1 MHLAH
6 LSKSWDLII
15 IGGGITGAGVF
26 REASRM
32 NLNVLLIEQRDFAW
46 GTSSRSSKLIHGGL
60 RYLREGQLQ
69 LTREAVQERE
79 RLLKEAPGLVEP
91 LEFLVPVYK
100 DRGPG
105 KWMLEA
111 GLSLYDLIASKRQH
125 RFYPPEEFF
134 RLAPHLD
141 QKLLE
146 GGFLFY
152 DAQAD
157 DARLVLRL
165 IQEGISYG
173 GVALNY
179 TRADK
184 LLRNADGRV
193 IGIRVEASDAGSR
206 QDLRCKL
213 VVNATGV
220 WAEQLQPSPD
230 PQRHL
235 RPQRGSHLVY
245 SPRALPFER
254 AVSFMHP
261 DDGRALF
268 ILPWDKVVVVGTTD
282 LDHHQDLADEP
293 QATESEVIYLVKGL
307 ARLLPSLDFSLQH
320 CRSVWSGIRPV
331 LSKGDVSPSK
341 ESRQHM
347 VWEQSGL
354 ITVTGGKLTIFR
366 KMARDVLTSMKPYFP
381 ETPLPDEK
389 DPVLF
394 PVPDIPATE
403 VGMPEELWRL
413 LCGRYGSKAHE
424 LVDEA
429 RQEDLVPIPDTRTLW
444 AELSYAVRH
453 EQVKHLDDL
462 LLRRVRIGLQ
472 TPQGGK
478 THLKHIQKLCRPY
491 LDWDRTR
498 WRHEIRR
505 YLKIWQSYYALPAG
519 LTEYM
524 PGRRAGAV
532 SKIKRLVQTIN
543 RKTRSGVNLMS
554 M

>member
-1 MHLAH
+1 MYFSQ

-26 REASRM
+26 REVSRM
-32 NLNVLLIEQRDFAW
+32 KLRVLLIEQRDFAW

-60 RYLREGQLQ
+60 RYLREGQLL

-91 LEFLVPVYK
+91 LDFLVPVYK

-141 QKLLE
+141 QKLLD
-146 GGFLFY
+146 GGFLFC
-152 DAQAD
+152 DAQVD

-165 IQEGISYG
+165 IQEGISCG
-173 GVALNY
+173 GMALNY

-184 LLRNADGRV
+184 LLRNAEGRV
-193 IGIRVEASDAGSR
+193 IGIRVEDSDTGSR

-235 RPQRGSHLVY
+235 RPLRGSHLVY
-245 SPRALPFER
+245 SPRALPFKR
-254 AVSFMHP
+254 AISFMHP

-268 ILPWDKVVVVGTTD
+268 IIPWEKVVVVGTTD
-282 LDHHQDLADEP
+282 LDHHQDLANEP

-320 CRSVWSGIRPV
+320 CRSAWSGIRPV
-331 LSKGDVSPSK
+331 LSKGDISPSK
-341 ESRQHM
+341 ESRQHII
-347 VWEQSGL
+347 WEENGL

-366 KMARDVLTSMKPYFP
+366 KMARDVLTALKPYFP
-381 ETPLPDEK
+381 DTSLPDEN
-389 DPVLF
+389 DPVMF
-394 PVPDIPATE
+394 PVPDTPAAE
-403 VGMPEELWRL
+403 VGMPEEPWRL
-413 LCGRYGSKAHE
+413 LCGRYGSRAHD
-424 LVDEA
+424 LIAEA
-429 RQEDLVPIPDTRTLW
+429 QQEDLVPIPDTRTLW
-444 AELSYAVRH
+444 AELPYAARH

-462 LLRRVRIGLQ
+462 LLRRVRIGMQ
-472 TPQGGK
+472 TLQGGK
-478 THLKHIQKLCRPY
+478 AHLKHIRKLCRPY
-491 LDWDRTR
+491 LDWNGPR

-505 YLKIWQSYYALPAG
+505 YLEIWRSYYALPAG
-519 LTEYM
+519 LT
-524 PGRRAGAV
+524 GQLSG
-532 SKIKRLVQTIN
+532 SKASAIDQIKRLFQTIS
-543 RKTRSGVNLMS
+543 RKTRREVNLVS
-554 M
+554 K